1 MEKEYRSYFLTEE
14 EMSIVRDNDDAEEL
28 LESKGIEAS
37 NVEFD
42 GDDMI
47 TYYVEPEID
56 PDDVERGWNENYLN
70 SIGMSMR
77 DFV

>member
-14 EMSIVRDNDDAEEL
+14 EMNIVHDNDDAEEL

-47 TYYVEPEID
+47 TYYAEPEID
-56 PDDVERGWNENYLN
+56 PDDVERGWNESYLN

>member
-14 EMSIVRDNDDAEEL
+14 EMSIVHDNDDAEEL

-37 NVEFD
+37 NVKFD

-56 PDDVERGWNENYLN
+56 PDDVERGWNESYLN

-77 DFV
+77 DFA